1 MGLTNKAI
9 AETLLVSEATVHHEV
24 TKILKIFG
32 VINRGGLIEYFKNL
46 NSIVILYHGFYKRRV

>member
-32 VINRGGLIEYFKNL
+32 VINRGGLIDYFKNL
-46 NSIVILYHGFYKRRV
+46 NSIEKEETA